1 MQQKVQINNGKKKGP
16 EETLSSSKQEETKL
30 LTDIRQYGFHNKNKV
45 QRKKKT
51 PPPTETQESTLGRLS
66 I

>member
-45 QRKKKT
+45 QRKKNPHHQQKHKKAL
-51 PPPTETQESTLGRLS
+51 LGD
-66 I
+66 